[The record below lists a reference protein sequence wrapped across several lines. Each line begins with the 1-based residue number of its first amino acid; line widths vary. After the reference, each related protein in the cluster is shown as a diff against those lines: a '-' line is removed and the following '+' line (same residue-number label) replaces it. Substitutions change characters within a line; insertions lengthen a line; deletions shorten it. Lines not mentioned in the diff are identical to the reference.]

1 MSDVCSN
8 IDEYNLCKKCNVL
21 IVFDNMIACIISNK
35 KPNQIVTE
43 IFITGRK
50 LNISTVFI
58 MQFYFKVPNDVTLD
72 STNYFIM
79 KIPS

>member
-1 MSDVCSN
+1 M
-8 IDEYNLCKKCNVL
+8 L

-58 MQFYFKVPNDVTLD
+58 MQFYFKVPKDVTLD

-79 KIPS
+79 KIPRSELQQFAFINSKDIDS

>member
-1 MSDVCSN
+1 
-8 IDEYNLCKKCNVL
+8 
-21 IVFDNMIACIISNK
+21 MIACIISNK

-43 IFITGRK
+43 IFIAGRK

-58 MQFYFKVPNDVTLD
+58 MQFYFKVPKNVTLD

>member
-1 MSDVCSN
+1 
-8 IDEYNLCKKCNVL
+8 
-21 IVFDNMIACIISNK
+21 MIACIISNK

-58 MQFYFKVPNDVTLD
+58 MQFYFKVPKDVTLD
-72 STNYFIM
+72 FTNYFIT